1 MKFLVSKELLFD
13 VHTIL
18 APTKK
23 RKDFTFHYLY
33 IVHTIRHSQVF
44 NQNSDSSTFIN
55 LHSELLEETISKQQT
70 PTILKN
76 LIKNNIIECDGIY
89 IPGRKALGYRVTGH
103 YLSQKW
109 HYAEV
114 KDAKLIGKIS
124 AITEKHSKDIRSKG
138 IGYEIAAFWAKEI
151 VINKRNALFY
161 VNNPKNNFSDIQK
174 IHYKI
179 SIESVDNKQFFT
191 SFSSTNRLYS
201 NLTCIKSGLRQHLTI
216 DNQPLFAVD
225 ITSSQ
230 PLFLGLMMRK
240 NDNVDQEEV
249 ERYLKVVC
257 SGLFYEYLAEMAGL
271 SIDLNDKKVRNEFK
285 QKIFSGCLYDH
296 TRNKYSKLEIIFH
309 ESFPTILSECRSMK
323 RGDHKILSRQLQK
336 MEAKFIF
343 QCVELSAKA
352 IGDVP
357 LSTIHDAIV
366 STEENIYMVEQI
378 VVAEFAKLRI
388 NPKIK
393 IEKL

>member
-1 MKFLVSKELLFD
+1 MKFLVNKEILFNISK
-13 VHTIL
+13 IL
-18 APTKK
+18 APIKK

-44 NQNSDSSTFIN
+44 NHDSDSSTFVN
-55 LHSELLEETISKQQT
+55 LHSVLLANTISKQQT
-70 PTILKN
+70 PIILDN
-76 LIKNNIIECDGIY
+76 LIKNNIIESDGLSING
-89 IPGRKALGYRVTGH
+89 IKAIGYRVTGH

-114 KDAKLIGKIS
+114 KDAELVGKIL
-124 AITEKHSKDIRSKG
+124 AINEKHFKDIRSKG
-138 IGYEIAAFWAKEI
+138 IGYQTAAYWAKKI
-151 VINKRNALFY
+151 VINRRNAMFY
-161 VNNPKNNFSDIQK
+161 VNNPKNNFSDVQK

-179 SIESVDNKQFFT
+179 SIESVDKKQFFT

-216 DNQPLFAVD
+216 DNQPLYAVD

-230 PLFLGLMMRK
+230 PLFLGLLMR
-240 NDNVDQEEV
+240 NNNNVNQEEV
-249 ERYLKVVC
+249 EMYLKVVC
-257 SGLFYEYLAEMAGL
+257 SGLFYEYIAERAGL
-271 SIDLNDKKVRNEFK
+271 NIDDKEVRNKFK
-285 QKIFSGCLYDH
+285 QKIFSGCLFDH
-296 TRNKYSKLEIIFH
+296 TRDKYSKLEIIFH
-309 ESFPTILSECRSMK
+309 ESFPTILSECRNMK
-323 RGDHKILSRQLQK
+323 RGDHKILSIQLQK
-336 MEAKFIF
+336 MEAEFIF
-343 QCVELSAKA
+343 HCVELSAKA

-366 STEENIYMVEQI
+366 STEQNIYMVEQI

>member
-1 MKFLVSKELLFD
+1 MKFLVTKELLFD
-13 VHTIL
+13 VYTIL

-55 LHSELLEETISKQQT
+55 LHSELLGKTISKLQT
-70 PTILKN
+70 PTILKT
-76 LIKNNIIECDGIY
+76 LIKNNIIESDGVY
-89 IPGRKALGYRVTGH
+89 IPGRKSFGYRVTGH

-109 HYAEV
+109 HYTDV
-114 KDAKLIGKIS
+114 KDAELIGKIS

-138 IGYEIAAFWAKEI
+138 IGYQTAAYWAKEI
-151 VINKRNALFY
+151 AINKRNALFY
-161 VNNPKNNFSDIQK
+161 VNNPKNNFSDVQK
-174 IHYKI
+174 THYKI

-191 SFSSTNRLYS
+191 SFSSTNRLYT

-216 DNQPLFAVD
+216 DKQPLYAVD

-230 PLFLGLMMRK
+230 PLFLGLLMR
-240 NDNVDQEEV
+240 NNNNVDQEEV
-249 ERYLKVVC
+249 ENYLKIVC
-257 SGLFYEYLAEMAGL
+257 SGLFYEYIAERAGL
-271 SIDLNDKKVRNEFK
+271 NIDDKEVRNKFK
-285 QKIFSGCLYDH
+285 QKIFSGCLFDH
-296 TRNKYSKLEIIFH
+296 TRDKYSKLEIIFH
-309 ESFPTILSECRSMK
+309 ESFPTILSECRNMK

-343 QCVELSAKA
+343 HCVELSAKA

-378 VVAEFAKLRI
+378 VVAEFVKLKI
-388 NPKIK
+388 YPKIK